1 MDARRPEDAA
11 GVGEGA
17 PDARF
22 SAFERALGRAYG
34 LVIGRAEAGLPIQ
47 DLPILQARCLHVLA
61 RIEGSAMKD
70 VAARLNTDL
79 PSLSRLAD
87 RLERRGLAER
97 RGDPANRR
105 IVRLYLTDKAHQML
119 ADAHRAREEHL
130 RRCTGCLDPALLEE
144 LTRLLTQ
151 LADAAPEAAR
161 VRNGPAD
168 DLRRSV
174 RSDEEIDSH
183 AETDE

>member
-1 MDARRPEDAA
+1 MDAQRPEEAA
-11 GVGEGA
+11 GVEEGA
-17 PDARF
+17 PDVRF
-22 SAFERALGRAYG
+22 SALERALGRAYG

-47 DLPILQARCLHVLA
+47 DLPFQQARCLHVLA
-61 RIEGSAMKD
+61 RIDGSAMKD

-97 RGDPANRR
+97 RGDSANRR
-105 IVRLYLTDKAHQML
+105 IVRLFLTEKAHQML

-130 RRCTGCLDPALLEE
+130 RRCAGCIDPVLLEE
-144 LTRLLTQ
+144 LTRLLTR
-151 LADAAPEAAR
+151 LADAAREATGEP
-161 VRNGPAD
+161 NGPAD
-168 DLRRSV
+168 DLQRSV
-174 RSDEEIDSH
+174 RSDEEIEGH